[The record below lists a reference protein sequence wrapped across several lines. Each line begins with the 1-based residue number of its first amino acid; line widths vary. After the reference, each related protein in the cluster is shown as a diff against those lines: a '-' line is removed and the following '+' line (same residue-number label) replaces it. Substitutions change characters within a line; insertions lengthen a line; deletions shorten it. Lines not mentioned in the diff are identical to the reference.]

1 MSQFSVDSDQ
11 MIATSHA
18 VQAGIERLRAEA
30 HSLTAQVNNL
40 QGSWAGQASAAFQSA
55 ATEWGAMNLQV
66 ESVLAALNHSLGAA
80 GAHYAEAEQMNA
92 QLFVR

>member
-11 MIATSHA
+11 IIATSHA

-40 QGSWAGQASAAFQSA
+40 QGAWLGQASAAFQSA
-55 ATEWGAMNLQV
+55 AAEWAAMNVQV
-66 ESVLAALNHSLGAA
+66 ESTLSSLNHSLGAA
-80 GAHYAEAEQMNA
+80 GAHYAEAEQANA

>member
-11 MIATSHA
+11 IIATSHA

-40 QGSWAGQASAAFQSA
+40 QAIAGFC
-55 ATEWGAMNLQV
+55 
-66 ESVLAALNHSLGAA
+66 
-80 GAHYAEAEQMNA
+80 
-92 QLFVR
+92 

>member
-11 MIATSHA
+11 IIATSNA

-40 QGSWAGQASAAFQSA
+40 QGAWAGQASSAFQA
-55 ATEWGAMNLQV
+55 AAGDWRTMNMQV
-66 ESVLAALNHSLGAA
+66 DAILAALGQSLGSA
-80 GAHYAEAEQMNA
+80 GAHYAEIEHANA
-92 QLFVR
+92 RLFLR